1 MATPSSNQHARRLSH
16 HHRHLTARSAGVGA
30 WNRIVEKHHDPV
42 ARELVERAHE
52 LGDERPQRAVVFAK
66 EGEVFLGF
74 GGLGKGGVAA
84 QISDHDDNLAA
95 VAFEDLLVA
104 LRDD

>member
-1 MATPSSNQHARRLSH
+1 
-16 HHRHLTARSAGVGA
+16 
-30 WNRIVEKHHDPV
+30 
-42 ARELVERAHE
+42 
-52 LGDERPQRAVVFAK
+52 VVFAK

-84 QISDHDDNLAA
+84 QISEHDDNLAA